1 LLETKVYAYLEKI
14 CIYLAKMILYDYDL
28 IYQKE
33 FSLLSGALIYVAYKI
48 IEQIDP
54 SFVAVEKV
62 NYLYKFFSNFL
73 KSINFIFIIKD

>member
-1 LLETKVYAYLEKI
+1 
-14 CIYLAKMILYDYDL
+14 MILYDYDL

-62 NYLYKFFSNFL
+62 NDLYKFFLNFL

>member
-1 LLETKVYAYLEKI
+1 
-14 CIYLAKMILYDYDL
+14 MILYDYDL

-54 SFVAVEKV
+54 SFVAVEKIKEV
-62 NYLYKFFSNFL
+62 MKILTISNDPL
-73 KSINFIFIIKD
+73 IETAA